1 MQTPGLCWTVRFHVV
16 GVDAKRETETERGNQ
31 TEMQRETGSQRQE
44 PVGLQACTGCDADQN
59 EGVSE
64 GWEGAGTGGSLQ
76 GLNTRSPEGHF
87 EDTHISGQREEM
99 CRVVALLYGRTA
111 DLGVASP

>member
-1 MQTPGLCWTVRFHVV
+1 MLIPGSTQSFSPHFSGAGSGNLPMQTPGLCWTVRFHVV

-64 GWEGAGTGGSLQ
+64 GWEGAGTGGVPT
-76 GLNTRSPEGHF
+76 GTEHKV
-87 EDTHISGQREEM
+87 T
-99 CRVVALLYGRTA
+99 
-111 DLGVASP
+111 

>member
-1 MQTPGLCWTVRFHVV
+1 MRARKGPGQV
-16 GVDAKRETETERGNQ
+16 
-31 TEMQRETGSQRQE
+31 
-44 PVGLQACTGCDADQN
+44 
-59 EGVSE
+59 
-64 GWEGAGTGGSLQ
+64 GSLQ

-87 EDTHISGQREEM
+87 EDTHTSGQREEM